1 MSLRQG
7 VFGLLLLVMN
17 AAAAAC
23 DLPALMVIPAA
34 GTVDDF
40 AGQRIGQM
48 QRYVTGIR
56 DYTACLQAELAAA
69 GGDAAPASVRD
80 VLIDRNN
87 AAVAEARVVMDL
99 FAERV
104 APVKDL
110 YLAEF
115 VSSEGDECIPTARLE
130 TTSVV
135 NDMAVLFIE
144 RGGGRT
150 HLNVLEASCPN
161 LERYGEFEVRR
172 NMMGSR
178 LSGLGAIE
186 ANTLCSREFIYP
198 FTFDRQQSTEGC
210 GLGRFFEVTEE
221 QAARLV
227 EVGAA
232 NREAAAVEQQPAQP
246 EPAVAP

>member
-1 MSLRQG
+1 MNVRQS
-7 VFGLLLLVMN
+7 VFGLLLLVVN

-23 DLPALMVIPAA
+23 DLPALMVIPPA

-40 AGQRIGQM
+40 AGQRIAQM

-56 DYTACLQAELAAA
+56 EYTLCVQAELVAA
-69 GGDAAPASVRD
+69 GGDAAPQSTRAA
-80 VLIDRNN
+80 LIGRNN

-99 FAERV
+99 FGERV
-104 APVKDL
+104 APMKDL

-115 VSSEGDECIPTARLE
+115 ITGEGAECIPTARLD

-144 RGGGRT
+144 RGGRT
-150 HLNVLEASCPN
+150 RLNVLEAACRD

-178 LSGLGAIE
+178 LIGLGGIE
-186 ANTLCSREFIYP
+186 ATSLCSREFIYP
-198 FTFDRQQSTEGC
+198 ATFDVPRTAEGC
-210 GLGRFFEVTEE
+210 GLGRFFEVTDE
-221 QAARLV
+221 QASRLI
-227 EVGAA
+227 EIGAV
-232 NREAAAVEQQPAQP
+232 NRAAAVEQPP
-246 EPAVAP
+246 EPESSAAPR